1 MFYPFLVLLIG
12 LHHKD
17 SMFFYLTTNVN
28 SCEPRILLSTPHVHI
43 KCKTDGSRTALV
55 SNTRIEDAALE
66 EKTKEEMQTIL
77 DAWINEENENPDINS
92 QGNPVLQHFIN
103 LDGIVGLVNG

>member
-1 MFYPFLVLLIG
+1 
-12 LHHKD
+12 
-17 SMFFYLTTNVN
+17 
-28 SCEPRILLSTPHVHI
+28 
-43 KCKTDGSRTALV
+43 V